1 MKLHYLE
8 PSAEIR
14 FLLSKDI
21 IAASQEPQEP
31 QDPLKPETAPN
42 DDVVAD
48 PF

>member
-1 MKLHYLE
+1 MKLLYLE

-21 IAASQEPQEP
+21 IAASQEPEN
-31 QDPLKPETAPN
+31 PLKPETAPN

>member
-1 MKLHYLE
+1 MKLKYTL

-21 IAASQEPQEP
+21 IAASEEPQS
-31 QDPLKPETAPN
+31 PLNPETPPN
-42 DDVVAD
+42 DDVAED

>member
-1 MKLHYLE
+1 MKTNYLE

-21 IAASQEPQEP
+21 IAASDEVPEN
-31 QDPLKPETAPN
+31 PLVPETTPG
-42 DDVVAD
+42 DDVVVD

>member
-21 IAASQEPQEP
+21 IAASQEPV
-31 QDPLKPETAPN
+31 DPLKPDAAPS

>member
-1 MKLHYLE
+1 MKLHYYE

-21 IAASQEPQEP
+21 IAASQEP
-31 QDPLKPETAPN
+31 DLKPETVNP
-42 DDVVAD
+42 DDTAED

>member
-1 MKLHYLE
+1 MKTNYLE

-21 IAASQEPQEP
+21 IAASEEAPEN
-31 QDPLKPETAPN
+31 PLKPETPPS
-42 DDVVAD
+42 DDVVVD

>member
-21 IAASQEPQEP
+21 IAASGEPES
-31 QDPLKPETAPN
+31 PLNPETAPK

>member
-1 MKLHYLE
+1 MKTNYLE

-21 IAASQEPQEP
+21 IAASDEAPENT
-31 QDPLKPETAPN
+31 LKPENVPG
-42 DDVVAD
+42 DDAVED